1 MFKLYFESRT
11 IARKRTETPFST
23 RSRRQEPLNLTIRN
37 QSISPTQDYVAN
49 VGGKSINVSPHYVCK
64 LVPKDGR
71 EDSLSRFAGYRR
83 LLAYGIP
90 LGALTRDI
98 WMICLSCTIGA
109 FGEGLY
115 FWIFPLYIRQLQA
128 DYVQLGLVYSVLL
141 GVSALVSIAGG
152 LLADRCDR
160 KKLLI
165 LGWAFWIFAPL
176 IYSFAIQW
184 SQLIPGAIFWGASN
198 IAGPAVSAYVITA
211 VTDKKRVASV
221 VTFVFSTFTF
231 SYIFAPAV
239 GGYLATIAGMRFV
252 LYVSTILILLSTC
265 VLLFVE
271 SQHPSKNHEEEHHSP
286 PVSSEKQRLWR
297 KLLLWSTF
305 FTLITFFMSLA
316 RNFVP
321 VFLSEQAALSE
332 FHVGLF
338 GSVNFAGITFVG
350 IALGRLSDR
359 WKKSGAISIAL
370 LLFIVSMVPIL
381 IVHDTTILMFLAFV
395 YGGSAVIG
403 SLVSSLVGTIAPEAR
418 RGLWLSI
425 PQSLSLLAAFAAPY
439 LGGFLYSYS
448 PYYAFI
454 VSIVATP
461 FLLIFSLFALKD

>member
-1 MFKLYFESRT
+1 
-11 IARKRTETPFST
+11 
-23 RSRRQEPLNLTIRN
+23 
-37 QSISPTQDYVAN
+37 
-49 VGGKSINVSPHYVCK
+49 
-64 LVPKDGR
+64 
-71 EDSLSRFAGYRR
+71 LSRFAGYRR
-83 LLAYGIP
+83 ILSYGVP
-90 LGALTRDI
+90 FGALTRDI
-98 WMICLSCTIGA
+98 WLICLSCIIGA

-141 GVSALVSIAGG
+141 GVSALVSLAGG

-165 LGWAFWIFAPL
+165 LGWILWIFAPL
-176 IYSFAIQW
+176 TYSFAVEW
-184 SQLIPGAIFWGASN
+184 SQLILGAICWGASN
-198 IAGPAVSAYVITA
+198 IAGPAISAYVITA

-239 GGYLATIAGMRFV
+239 GGYLATIAGMRLV
-252 LYVSTILILLSTC
+252 LYVSTLLIVASTC
-265 VLLFVE
+265 VFFFIE
-271 SQHPSKNHEEEHHSP
+271 SQHPSKSKEEEHHSP
-286 PVSSEKQRLWR
+286 LASTEKKRLLR
-297 KLLLWSTF
+297 KLLLWSCF

-321 VFLSEQAALSE
+321 IFLSEQASLSE

-338 GSVNFAGITFVG
+338 GYVNFAGITFVG
-350 IALGRLSDR
+350 IAMGRLGDR
-359 WKKSGAISIAL
+359 WKKSGAISISL
-370 LLFIVSMVPIL
+370 LLFIVSMVPL
-381 IVHDTTILMFLAFV
+381 LLVRDPMVLMLLAFV

-403 SLVSSLVGTIAPEAR
+403 SLVSSLVGTIAPEAK

-425 PQSLSLLAAFAAPY
+425 PQSLSLFAAFAAPY
-439 LGGFLYSYS
+439 LGGFLYTYS

-454 VSIVATP
+454 VSIVAAP
-461 FLLIFSLFALKD
+461 FLLMFSMLALKD